1 MLVDIGEIRKGSKL
15 VFDGDPWV
23 VIEYLFV
30 KPGKGQAL
38 YKCKMKNMV
47 SGAIVDRTYR
57 SGEKF
62 EKADLE
68 ENKMQY
74 LYSDGEEFHFMN
86 NETYDQVALMRDQ
99 LDGADAFLYENLIVD
114 MLFFNG
120 NPIGLTLPN
129 FVELEITTSDP
140 GIKGDTASNT
150 TKPATLSTGHVV
162 QVPLFIEEGEW
173 IKVDTR
179 TGAYVERVK
188 K

>member
-1 MLVDIGEIRKGSKL
+1 MLVDIGELRKGSKV

-23 VIEYLFV
+23 VTEYLFV

-38 YKCKMKNMV
+38 YKCKLKNMV
-47 SGAIVDRTYR
+47 NGTIIDRTYR

-68 ENKMQY
+68 EHRMQY
-74 LYSDGEEFHFMN
+74 LYAEGGEFHFMN
-86 NETYDQVALMRDQ
+86 NASYEQVALPEAQ
-99 LDGADAFLYENLIVD
+99 VGDAQHFLYENLDVD
-114 MLFFNG
+114 MLFYNG

-129 FVELEITTSDP
+129 FVELEITRSAP

-150 TKPATLSTGHVV
+150 TKPATLSTGYEV
-162 QVPLFIEEGEW
+162 QVPLFINEGEW
-173 IKVDTR
+173 VKVDTR
-179 TGAYVERVK
+179 TGGYVERVK

>member
-1 MLVDIGEIRKGSKL
+1 MLMDIGEIRKGSKL
-15 VFDGDPWV
+15 VFDGGPWV
-23 VIEYLFV
+23 VTDYLFV

-38 YKCKMKNMV
+38 YKCKLKNMV
-47 SGAIVDRTYR
+47 TGVIIDRTYR

-68 ENKMQY
+68 EHKMQY
-74 LYSDGEEFHFMN
+74 LYADGGEFHFMN
-86 NETYDQVALMRDQ
+86 NETYDQFALNKDQ
-99 LDGADAFLYENLIVD
+99 IGDADHFLYENLDVD

-120 NPIGLTLPN
+120 APIGLTLPN
-129 FVELEITTSDP
+129 FVELEIVKSDP

-150 TKPATLSTGHVV
+150 TKPATLSTGYEV
-162 QVPLFIEEGEW
+162 QVPLFINEGEW

-179 TGAYVERVK
+179 TGDYVERVK

>member
-1 MLVDIGEIRKGSKL
+1 MLMDIGEIRKGTKL
-15 VFDGDPWV
+15 VQDGDPWV
-23 VIEYLFV
+23 VTEYQFV

-47 SGAIVDRTYR
+47 TGALVDRTYR

-68 ENKMQY
+68 EHRVQY
-74 LYSDGEEFHFMN
+74 LYTDGEEYHFMN
-86 NETYDQVALMRDQ
+86 NESYEQFAMRADQVGESAN
-99 LDGADAFLYENLIVD
+99 FLYENLDVD

-120 NPIGLTLPN
+120 GPIGITLPN
-129 FVELEITTSDP
+129 FVELEITQSDP
-140 GIKGDTASNT
+140 GVKGDTASNT
-150 TKPATLSTGHVV
+150 TKPATLSTGYVV
-162 QVPLFIEEGEW
+162 QVPLFIDEGEW
-173 IKVDTR
+173 VKVDTR

>member
-1 MLVDIGEIRKGSKL
+1 MDIGEIRKGAKL
-15 VFDGDPWV
+15 VSEGDPWV
-23 VIEYLFV
+23 VIEYQFV

-47 SGAIVDRTYR
+47 SGVIIDRTYR

-68 ENKMQY
+68 EHKMQY
-74 LYSDGEEFHFMN
+74 LYSDGDEYHFMN
-86 NETYDQVALMRDQ
+86 NETYDQVALNVEQ
-99 LDGADAFLYENLIVD
+99 VADAKHFLLENLAVD

-120 NPIGLTLPN
+120 APIGLTLPN
-129 FVELEITTSDP
+129 FVELEIVESEP
-140 GIKGDTASNT
+140 GVKGDTASNT
-150 TKPATLSTGHVV
+150 TKPAVLSTGYEV
-162 QVPLFIEEGEW
+162 QVPLFIDQGET

-179 TGAYVERVK
+179 TGQYVERVK

>member
-1 MLVDIGEIRKGSKL
+1 MLMDIGEIRKGSKL

-23 VIEYLFV
+23 VTEYQFV

-38 YKCKMKNMV
+38 YKCKLKNMV
-47 SGAIVDRTYR
+47 SGVIIDRTYR

-68 ENKMQY
+68 ENRMQY
-74 LYSDGEEFHFMN
+74 LYGDGNEFHFMN
-86 NETYDQVALMRDQ
+86 NETYDQVALTREQIGD
-99 LDGADAFLYENLIVD
+99 ADHFLYENLDVD

-120 NPIGLTLPN
+120 SPIGLTLPN
-129 FVELEITTSDP
+129 FVELDIVKSDP

-150 TKPATLSTGHVV
+150 TKPATLSTGYEV
-162 QVPLFIEEGEW
+162 QVPLFINEGER

-179 TGAYVERVK
+179 TGDYVERVK

>member
-1 MLVDIGEIRKGSKL
+1 MLMDIGEIKKGSKV

-23 VIEYLFV
+23 VTDYQFV

-38 YKCKMKNMV
+38 YKCRMKNMI
-47 SGAIVDRTYR
+47 SGASVDRTYR

-62 EKADLE
+62 ERADLE
-68 ENKMQY
+68 EHRMQY

-86 NETYDQVALMRDQ
+86 NANYEQVALKKPQMDN
-99 LDGADAFLYENLIVD
+99 ADAFLYENLEVD

-120 NPIGLTLPN
+120 QPIGLTLPN
-129 FVELEITTSDP
+129 FVELEITQSDP

-150 TKPATLSTGHVV
+150 TKPATLSTGYIV
-162 QVPLFIEEGEW
+162 QVPLFVEEGEW
-173 IKVDTR
+173 VKVDTR
-179 TGAYVERVK
+179 SGDYVERVK

>member
-15 VFDGDPWV
+15 VFDGAPWV
-23 VIEYLFV
+23 VIEYQFV

-47 SGAIVDRTYR
+47 SGSIVDRTYR

-68 ENKMQY
+68 EHKMQY
-74 LYSDGEEFHFMN
+74 LYSDSGEFHFMN
-86 NETYDQVALMRDQ
+86 NETYDQTALVQDQ
-99 LDGADAFLYENLIVD
+99 LDGADSFLYENLMVD

-129 FVELEITTSDP
+129 FVELEITKSDP
-140 GIKGDTASNT
+140 GVKGDTASNT
-150 TKPATLSTGHVV
+150 TKPATLSTGYVV
-162 QVPLFIEEGEW
+162 QVPLFIDEGEW